1 MASIP
6 ALIIL
11 FAIGVGLFFG
21 FGILAATFDRMWG
34 PVRGGP
40 HSHVSLQNTNP
51 LSSLPRRG
59 PSPDG
64 EQLQIESL
72 FTACLTASDHTG

>member
-1 MASIP
+1 MTHNAAPVVVTDVQMRFSSMVVFMVKWAMASIP

-21 FGILAATFDRMWG
+21 FGILAATFDRVWG

-40 HSHVSLQNTNP
+40 NSHVSLQSTNP
-51 LSSLPRRG
+51 L
-59 PSPDG
+59 
-64 EQLQIESL
+64 
-72 FTACLTASDHTG
+72 

>member
-1 MASIP
+1 MTQNAAPVVVIDVQMRFSSMVVFMVKWAMASIP

-21 FGILAATFDRMWG
+21 FGILAATFDKVWG

-40 HSHVSLQNTNP
+40 NSHVSLQSIHP
-51 LSSLPRRG
+51 V
-59 PSPDG
+59 
-64 EQLQIESL
+64 
-72 FTACLTASDHTG
+72 

>member
-1 MASIP
+1 MVKWAMASIP

-21 FGILAATFDRMWG
+21 FGILAATFDRVWG

-40 HSHVSLQNTNP
+40 NSHVSLQSTNP
-51 LSSLPRRG
+51 L
-59 PSPDG
+59 
-64 EQLQIESL
+64 
-72 FTACLTASDHTG
+72 